1 MSEERLKELLRQA
14 DRCAESHR
22 SSPGGD
28 LADIVR
34 RRARSRHIRRISF
47 SSAAAA
53 VILVAIGVWTVV
65 SMSNVRNARQIA
77 ALEAKVAELTAQMET
92 SLRFVKELTQHERE
106 HARRLQLERELAAIP
121 DPLEEIARQDD
132 RTAFVMVYQADK
144 LYRELNLRGSAVK
157 TYNRVIKLFPEN
169 RWAEVAKERLSQMS
183 QSDSNNEI

>member
-1 MSEERLKELLRQA
+1 MGEERLKELLRQA

-28 LADIVR
+28 LANIVR
-34 RRARSRHIRRISF
+34 QRARSRHIRRVSF

-53 VILVAIGVWTVV
+53 VILVAIGVWTVAGV
-65 SMSNVRNARQIA
+65 LSVRNVRQIA
-77 ALEAKVAELTAQMET
+77 TLQAKVAELTAQTEV
-92 SLRFVKELTQHERE
+92 SHKLVKELAQRERQR
-106 HARRLQLERELAAIP
+106 ARLLQLRRELAAIP

-157 TYNRVIKLFPEN
+157 TYNRVIELFPEN

-183 QSDSNNEI
+183 QSESNNEI

>member
-14 DRCAESHR
+14 DRCAEFHR
-22 SSPGGD
+22 SSPSGD

-53 VILVAIGVWTVV
+53 VILVAIGVWTVAGV
-65 SMSNVRNARQIA
+65 SNVRNARQIA
-77 ALEAKVAELTAQMET
+77 ALEAKVAELAAQMET

-121 DPLEEIARQDD
+121 DPLEEMARQDD

>member
-22 SSPGGD
+22 SSPSGD

-34 RRARSRHIRRISF
+34 RRARTRHIRRISF
-47 SSAAAA
+47 SSAAA

-65 SMSNVRNARQIA
+65 GVSNVRNARQIA
-77 ALEAKVAELTAQMET
+77 ALEAKVAELAAQMET

-106 HARRLQLERELAAIP
+106 HARLLQLERELAAIP

-157 TYNRVIKLFPEN
+157 AYNRVIKLFPEN
-169 RWAEVAKERLSQMS
+169 RWAEVAKGRLSQMS
-183 QSDSNNEI
+183 KSDNNNEI